1 MQTTE
6 PTPPWL
12 DDALTTLRR
21 GRDAVIGTLDLARN
35 LVSRVDTLVTTLGRD
50 SRRVAA
56 DAVLFW
62 SALSTAAAKA
72 KAAAK
77 ATPRI
82 ARVMAE
88 LARIATTYRFAYIKA
103 GFLSEAG
110 SQSYL
115 AAVHT
120 REGTKLRLFCESLGG
135 GILKLG
141 QVLSTR
147 ADLLPKAFVDEL
159 TQLQDAVPAP
169 DQATVEA
176 ALDACLTTDWR
187 SDFTLESPL
196 AAASLAIVYKGRLAD
211 GTPVAVK
218 VQRPEVDRLIAED
231 RAAMELIAAII
242 RDNAPGLAGLD
253 IEPILR
259 EVAKSLIEELDF
271 VSEAAH
277 ADRFRQALPAHL
289 CLIPAFLRPPH
300 PKVLVMELVVGS
312 RLPDAL
318 AASSPQEIAHILGAL
333 AKAFAEAILVHGLVH
348 GDPHPGNV
356 LVLPPMSEPMA
367 PRLALLDFGSAV
379 TLDERTRRAYTSL
392 LFALM
397 ARARTP
403 LALALGDL
411 GFTLK
416 GSPELAPSPEALA
429 ALADSLCDMPRPADL
444 ASIDPKAEL
453 ERALTLIRAH
463 DSLVMAPHLIRV
475 GRALGT
481 LGGLFMSH
489 QSALTAENLDL
500 GRLLLDTLIE
510 SSRPAA

>member
-1 MQTTE
+1 MQTSE
-6 PTPPWL
+6 PAPPWL

-21 GRDAVIGTLDLARN
+21 GRDAVIGTLGLARN
-35 LVSRVDTLVTTLGRD
+35 LVLHVDTLVTTLGRD

-82 ARVMAE
+82 TRVMAE

-103 GFLSEAG
+103 GFLSEAS

-115 AAVHT
+115 SAVHA

-141 QVLSTR
+141 QVMSTR
-147 ADLLPKAFVDEL
+147 ADLLPAPFVNEL

-169 DQATVEA
+169 DQPTVEA
-176 ALDACLTTDWR
+176 ALDAWLTPDWR
-187 SDFTLESPL
+187 NDFTLEAPL

-211 GTPVAVK
+211 GTPAAIK
-218 VQRPEVDRLIAED
+218 IQRPEVERLIAED

-259 EVAKSLIEELDF
+259 EVGKSLTEELDF

-277 ADRFRQALPAHL
+277 ADRFRTALPAHL
-289 CLIPAFLRPPH
+289 CLIPAFMRPPH
-300 PKVLVMELVVGS
+300 PKVLVMELVLGS

-318 AASSPQEIAHILGAL
+318 AAATPPEIATILGAL
-333 AKAFAEAILVHGLVH
+333 AQAFAEAILVHGLVH

-356 LVLPPMSEPMA
+356 LVLPPSESPGA
-367 PRLALLDFGSAV
+367 PTLALLDFGSAV
-379 TLDERTRRAYTSL
+379 VLDERTRRAYTAF
-392 LFALM
+392 LFAVM

-403 LALALGDL
+403 LGLALGDL
-411 GFTLK
+411 GFTVK
-416 GSPELAPSPEALA
+416 HTPDFAPSPESLDALA
-429 ALADSLCDMPRPADL
+429 GSLCDLPRPADL

-463 DSLVMAPHLIRV
+463 DSLVMPPHLIRV
-475 GRALGT
+475 GRAIGT
-481 LGGLFMSH
+481 LGGLFMTH
-489 QSALTAENLDL
+489 KNALTADHLDL
-500 GRLLLDTLIE
+500 GRLLLDTLMR